1 MNGTEERLVR
11 VENDIKELRSDVAG
25 IKASLGHMAT
35 KEDLAELKVSVSQE
49 ISEFKGSMSEDMA
62 EFKASMSQEMSG
74 FKASM
79 SQEMSE
85 FKTSMS
91 QEMSEFKAS
100 MSQEM
105 ASLSQEMSE
114 FKVSLSQDVAEI
126 KGSFQHLATKED
138 FANARHDVT
147 KAKLAMVTS
156 MLAAAV
162 AVGAVAA
169 KFVGL
174 N

>member
-35 KEDLAELKVSVSQE
+35 KEDLAELKASVSQE
-49 ISEFKGSMSEDMA
+49 MSEFKASMSEDMA
-62 EFKASMSQEMSG
+62 EFKASMSEDMAG

-85 FKTSMS
+85 FKT
-91 QEMSEFKAS
+91 S

>member
-11 VENDIKELRSDVAG
+11 VESDIQELRSDVAG
-25 IKASLGHMAT
+25 IKASLAHMAT

-49 ISEFKGSMSEDMA
+49 MSKFKS
-62 EFKASMSQEMSG
+62 
-74 FKASM
+74 SM

-85 FKTSMS
+85 FRASMS

-105 ASLSQEMSE
+105 SE
-114 FKVSLSQDVAEI
+114 FKVALSEGLAEI
-126 KGSFQHLATKED
+126 KGSVRHLATKED
-138 FANARHDVT
+138 VANARHDVT

>member
-49 ISEFKGSMSEDMA
+49 MSEFKGSMSEDMA
-62 EFKASMSQEMSG
+62 EFKASMSQEMSE
-74 FKASM
+74 FKASV

-85 FKTSMS
+85 FKTSI
-91 QEMSEFKAS
+91 
-100 MSQEM
+100 
-105 ASLSQEMSE
+105 SQEMSE
-114 FKVSLSQDVAEI
+114 FKVSLSEGLAEI
-126 KGSFQHLATKED
+126 KGSVRHLATKED
-138 FANARHDVT
+138 VANARHDVT

>member
-49 ISEFKGSMSEDMA
+49 MSEFKASMSEDMA
-62 EFKASMSQEMSG
+62 EFKASMSEDMAG

-85 FKTSMS
+85 FKT
-91 QEMSEFKAS
+91 S

>member
-35 KEDLAELKVSVSQE
+35 KEDLAELKVS
-49 ISEFKGSMSEDMA
+49 MSEDMA
-62 EFKASMSQEMSG
+62 EFKASV
-74 FKASM
+74 
-79 SQEMSE
+79 SE
-85 FKTSMS
+85 DMT
-91 QEMSEFKAS
+91 EFKAS
-100 MSQEM
+100 MSEDM
-105 ASLSQEMSE
+105 ASLARHM
-114 FKVSLSQDVAEI
+114 AEI
-126 KGSFQHLATKED
+126 KGSVQHWATKED
-138 FANARHDVT
+138 FTNARHDVT

-162 AVGAVAA
+162 AIGTVAA

-174 N
+174 S